1 MNSLSSNGYSIV
13 KNIDNVDLIAKI
25 KKDLTVSPKIHT
37 SFGGTPPIFELFR
50 ENDRKIYMP
59 RCYGLEKFG
68 IPHRNTI
75 SEGTHCENLNF
86 EGTLRKEQEEQVKAF
101 IDAAN
106 NPIKRGGIISV
117 KCAGGKTVM
126 AIYCAC
132 HFKKKTLFIHHKDFL
147 GNQFKER
154 ANMFAPKARIGIIKQ
169 DIIDVVDKDFVIAS
183 LQSLAKRDYPMD
195 IFSDF
200 GLVIIDECHHTS
212 AEVFSRALIKIVPS
226 MMLGLS
232 ATLDRKDG
240 LRKVFE
246 WFIGKQVLKD
256 KSYKNKQDMIVK
268 TYTFN
273 SNDPDYNA
281 ITVLWNGQV
290 NSVKIINNI
299 CNFFERT
306 KKITNIITE
315 ILKNEIDRKILILS
329 ERKNQLKV
337 IEKLL
342 DNNYNIGYYVGGMT
356 REKLKESENMQII
369 LATYQMASEGMDIPA
384 LNTLILASPITSIE
398 QSIGRIQRQL
408 PHERKYIPMTIDII
422 DEIDIIKN
430 KFFRR
435 LAFYK
440 KMGFSVEYKQ
450 EQKLEDAQIDF
461 VDDDDI

>member
-13 KNIDNVDLIAKI
+13 KNIDNVDLISKI
-25 KKDLTVSPKIHT
+25 KKDLTVSPKISS
-37 SFGGTPPIFELFR
+37 SFGGSPPIFELFR

-68 IPHRNTI
+68 IPNRNTI

-86 EGTLRKEQEEQVKAF
+86 VGTLRKEQEEQVNAF

-106 NPIKRGGIISV
+106 DPIKRGGIISV

-154 ANMFAPKARIGIIKQ
+154 ANMFAPKARIGTIKQ
-169 DIIDVVDKDFVIAS
+169 KTIDVVDKDFVIAS

-195 IFSDF
+195 IFTDF

-226 MMLGLS
+226 IMLGLS

-256 KSYKNKQDMIVK
+256 KSYQNKQDMNVK
-268 TYTFN
+268 TYTFK
-273 SNDPDYNA
+273 SDDPDYNA

-299 CNFFERT
+299 CNFIERT
-306 KKITNIITE
+306 KKITNIIKE
-315 ILKNEIDRKILILS
+315 ILNTEIDRKILILS

-342 DNNYNIGYYVGGMT
+342 DNNYNIGYYVGGMK
-356 REKLKESENMQII
+356 REKLKESENKQII

-408 PHERKYIPMTIDII
+408 PHERQYIPLTIDII
-422 DEIDIIKN
+422 DDIDIIKN

-440 KMGFSVEYKQ
+440 KMGYSVEYKQ

-461 VDDDDI
+461 VDDI

>member
-1 MNSLSSNGYSIV
+1 
-13 KNIDNVDLIAKI
+13 
-25 KKDLTVSPKIHT
+25 
-37 SFGGTPPIFELFR
+37 
-50 ENDRKIYMP
+50 
-59 RCYGLEKFG
+59 
-68 IPHRNTI
+68 
-75 SEGTHCENLNF
+75 
-86 EGTLRKEQEEQVKAF
+86 
-101 IDAAN
+101 
-106 NPIKRGGIISV
+106 
-117 KCAGGKTVM
+117 
-126 AIYCAC
+126 
-132 HFKKKTLFIHHKDFL
+132 
-147 GNQFKER
+147 
-154 ANMFAPKARIGIIKQ
+154 
-169 DIIDVVDKDFVIAS
+169 
-183 LQSLAKRDYPMD
+183 
-195 IFSDF
+195 
-200 GLVIIDECHHTS
+200 
-212 AEVFSRALIKIVPS
+212 

-273 SNDPDYNA
+273 SDDPDYNA

-342 DNNYNIGYYVGGMT
+342 DNNYSIGYYVGGMT